1 MVFSMGATMNNR
13 EQGYGL
19 TDEETDEL
27 RKRIDIIF
35 MRDYSYL
42 EWLMQTVDGAQPE
55 TLVAKKERR
64 KR

>member
-1 MVFSMGATMNNR
+1 MNNR

>member
-1 MVFSMGATMNNR
+1 MNNR

-19 TDEETDEL
+19 TDEETEEL